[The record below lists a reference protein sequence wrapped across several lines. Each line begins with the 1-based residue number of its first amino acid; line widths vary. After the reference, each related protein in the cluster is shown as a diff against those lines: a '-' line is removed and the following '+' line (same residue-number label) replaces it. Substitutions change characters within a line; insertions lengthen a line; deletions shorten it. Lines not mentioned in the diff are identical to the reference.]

1 MEVGAQN
8 SGEVFVHHHSAVHLA
23 ELKQA
28 ICCERN
34 IKFETIST
42 RSEDVFCISHANEGA
57 QTASD
62 NHVQCNAERC
72 ARGSHLQ
79 SGGNTVLVFCCAWI
93 KLRWLHGSPSITCS
107 LQAAF
112 CVLVRLRLQ
121 FVSTFQVYG
130 FVAGACSDG
139 LVKTGFSPDDWVGCS
154 KGFSPRELC
163 VLAAIQKDPRQN
175 LGSECLT
182 RRRTSGRTNRLRYP
196 VAARMVPC

>member
-1 MEVGAQN
+1 MTINVDRNQRTARRHCNHNRLGEQAHASGSTVASACFCSWKRCIRIEVEVGAQN
-8 SGEVFVHHHSAVHLA
+8 SGEVFVHHHSAIHLA
-23 ELKQA
+23 ELKQS

-34 IKFETIST
+34 IKFETISA
-42 RSEDVFCISHANEGA
+42 RSKDVFCISHANEGA

-62 NHVQCNAERC
+62 NHVQCNAKRC
-72 ARGSHLQ
+72 TRGSHLQ

-112 CVLVRLRLQ
+112 CDLVRLRLQ

-139 LVKTGFSPDDWVGCS
+139 LEKTGFSLDD
-154 KGFSPRELC
+154 
-163 VLAAIQKDPRQN
+163 
-175 LGSECLT
+175 
-182 RRRTSGRTNRLRYP
+182 
-196 VAARMVPC
+196 